1 MAPPAGRQTAGRDAK
16 NKGKGE
22 ESMLEKYVKGGEEVW
37 SKGLKKILLEILRR
51 DMKEEMEKM
60 NDR

>member
-1 MAPPAGRQTAGRDAK
+1 
-16 NKGKGE
+16 
-22 ESMLEKYVKGGEEVW
+22 MLEKYVKGGEEVW